1 MTRRHLRQAIWSDK
15 QLGVQS
21 QDLRE
26 IFKRIPD
33 HEIKVHVGLY
43 NTGLTLQVDG
53 KPVAIELIRCRT
65 PGAPKTPVPYGAA
78 VSFDLA
84 TNGDALITS
93 IQGLTAGAATQYEF
107 TFRITYG
114 DD

>member
-1 MTRRHLRQAIWSDK
+1 MRKRLRQAIWSDK
-15 QLGVQS
+15 PLADQS
-21 QDLRE
+21 LDLRG
-26 IFKRIPD
+26 IFSRIPD
-33 HEIKVHVGLY
+33 VEHKVHTGLY
-43 NTGLTLQVDG
+43 NVGMALKVDG
-53 KPVAIELIRCRT
+53 KPIAIELIRCRT

-93 IQGLTAGAATQYEF
+93 IQGLTAGAATTYEF